1 MFNLS
6 KLSPRGMNGLIV
18 YYNITVGSNV
28 KVVSLYIFS
37 QSKSQICVLVIG
49 YLITNDIFI
58 CHFKG

>member
-1 MFNLS
+1 
-6 KLSPRGMNGLIV
+6 MNGLIV